1 MAAKIYPV
9 ILSGGSGT
17 RLWPQS
23 RTSYPK
29 QFLPLVSNQSLLQE
43 TAQRVSDSASFAPP
57 MMVCN
62 EEHRFLVAEQLREIG
77 IQPSHIV
84 LEPIARNTAP
94 AVAAAA
100 SLLAAKDPDA
110 LMLVLP
116 SDHMIE
122 DGARFRKDVATAANA
137 AADGA
142 LVTFG
147 IKPTRPETGY
157 GYISGGAP
165 LAGSDGCLKVES
177 FVEKPDLQTAE
188 GYLKDGTYFWNS
200 GMFLFAAS
208 AFLEECERF
217 EPDILKGAAAAV
229 ADAETDL
236 DFLRL
241 AMAPFTAVPSKS
253 IDYAVME
260 HTSLAAVVP
269 ADIGWNDVGSWAS
282 LWEIGD
288 KDADGNVI
296 KGDSLAID
304 TRNSFIS
311 SDGPLVTVL
320 GVEDLTVVATMDA
333 VLVLPLDRTQDVK
346 SIIDRLKS
354 EERDESSLHPRVYRP
369 WGFYQTVHDGE
380 RFQVKRITVNAGA
393 SLSLQRHHHRAE
405 HWVVVNGVAEVT
417 KDDDTFI
424 LHENESVYLP
434 PLSIHRLVNP
444 GKVPLNLIE
453 VQSGSYLGE
462 DDIERYED
470 IYGRN

>member
-29 QFLPLVSNQSLLQE
+29 QFLPLISKKSLLQE
-43 TAQRVSDSASFAPP
+43 TATRVSDPSLFAPP
-57 MMVCN
+57 LMVCN
-62 EEHRFLVAEQLREIG
+62 EEHRFLVAEQLREAG
-77 IQPSHIV
+77 ISPSHIV
-84 LEPIARNTAP
+84 LEPVARNTAP
-94 AVAAAA
+94 AVAVAAT
-100 SLLAAKDPDA
+100 LLAAQDPNA

-116 SDHMIE
+116 SDHLIE
-122 DGARFRKDVATAANA
+122 DVVVFRAAINTAAEA
-137 AADGA
+137 AGDGA

-147 IKPTRPETGY
+147 IKPTRAETGY
-157 GYISGGAP
+157 GYISGGDR
-165 LAGSDGCLKVES
+165 LGTREGVFRVES
-177 FVEKPDLQTAE
+177 FVEKPDRATAE
-188 GYLKDGTYFWNS
+188 DYLARGSYYWNS
-200 GMFLFAAS
+200 GMFLFTAAR
-208 AFLEECERF
+208 FLEECDAF
-217 EPDILKGAAAAV
+217 EPEIRGGAEAAIAK
-229 ADAETDL
+229 AETDL

-241 AMAPFTAVPSKS
+241 DKQAFGALPAKS

-260 HTSLAAVVP
+260 HTSRAAVVP

-282 LWEIGD
+282 LWEIGE
-288 KDADGNVI
+288 KDSAGNVI
-296 KGDSLAID
+296 RGDALAME
-304 TRNSFIS
+304 TRNSFIA

-320 GVEDLTVVATMDA
+320 GVENLAVVATMDA

-346 SIIDRLKS
+346 SIIDRLKA
-354 EERDESSLHPRVYRP
+354 ENRDESSLHPRVYRP
-369 WGFYQTVHDGE
+369 WGFYQTVHEGE

-417 KDDDTFI
+417 KDDDTFV

-434 PLSIHRLVNP
+434 PLSVHRLANP
-444 GKVPLNLIE
+444 GKVALNLIE

-462 DDIERYED
+462 DDIERFED
-470 IYGRN
+470 IYGRH

>member
-23 RTSYPK
+23 RTAYPK
-29 QFLPLVSNQSLLQE
+29 QFLPLVSDNSLLQE
-43 TAQRVSDSASFAPP
+43 TATRVSDPTLFAPP
-57 MMVCN
+57 LMVCN
-62 EEHRFLVAEQLREIG
+62 EEHRFLVAQQLRDAG
-77 IQPSHIV
+77 VTPSHIV

-100 SLLAAKDPDA
+100 VILAAKDPNA

-116 SDHMIE
+116 SDHLIE
-122 DGARFRKDVATAANA
+122 DVVMFRAAIKSAADVAAE
-137 AADGA
+137 GA

-147 IKPTRPETGY
+147 IKPIRAETGY
-157 GYISGGAP
+157 GYISGGDR
-165 LAGSDGCLKVES
+165 LGTREGVYKVES
-177 FVEKPDLQTAE
+177 FVEKPDRTTAE
-188 GYLKDGTYFWNS
+188 DYLAKGTYYWNS
-200 GMFLFAAS
+200 GMFLFSAA
-208 AFLEECERF
+208 AFLEECAAF
-217 EPDILKGAAAAV
+217 EPEIRKGAEKAV
-229 ADAETDL
+229 AKAEPDL

-241 AMAPFTAVPSKS
+241 AEPAFAAIPSKS

-260 HTSLAAVVP
+260 HTDRAAVVP

-288 KDADGNVI
+288 KDSDGNVV
-296 KGDSLAID
+296 KGDALAME
-304 TRNSFIS
+304 TRNSFIAT
-311 SDGPLVTVL
+311 DGPLVTVL
-320 GVEDLTVVATMDA
+320 GVEDLAVVATVDA
-333 VLVLPLDRTQDVK
+333 VFVLPLSRTQDVK
-346 SIIDRLKS
+346 SVIDRLKA
-354 EERDESSLHPRVYRP
+354 EKRDESSLHPRVYRP
-369 WGFYQTVHDGE
+369 WGFYQTVHDGD

-417 KDDDTFI
+417 KDDDTFV

-434 PLSIHRLVNP
+434 PLSVHRLANP
-444 GKVPLNLIE
+444 GKVSLNLIE

>member
-1 MAAKIYPV
+1 MAAKIHPV

-29 QFLPLVSNQSLLQE
+29 QFLKLVSDQSLLQE
-43 TAQRVSDSASFAPP
+43 TARRVSDAGIFAPP
-57 MMVCN
+57 LMICN

-77 IQPSHIV
+77 IQPRDIV
-84 LEPIARNTAP
+84 LEPVARNTAP

-100 SLLAAKDPDA
+100 NILSAEDKNA

-116 SDHMIE
+116 SDHIIE
-122 DGARFRKDVATAANA
+122 DEVMFRSAIKTAAEA

-157 GYISGGAP
+157 GYIAGGDW
-165 LAGSDGCLKVES
+165 LGTRERCLSVEN
-177 FVEKPDLQTAE
+177 FVEKPDLPTAE
-188 GYLKDGTYFWNS
+188 GYLKNGGYYWNS
-200 GMFLFAAS
+200 GMFLFSAG
-208 AFLEECERF
+208 AFLAECDAF
-217 EPDILKGAAAAV
+217 EPEIRKGVEAAI
-229 ADAETDL
+229 DGAERDL

-241 AMAPFTAVPSKS
+241 AAEPFTALPAES

-260 HTSLAAVVP
+260 HTSRAAVVP

-288 KDADGNVI
+288 KDASGNVI
-296 KGDSLAID
+296 KGDALAID
-304 TRNSFIS
+304 SRSSFIS

-320 GVEDLTVVATMDA
+320 GVEGLAVIATMDA

-346 SIIDRLKS
+346 TVIDKLKA
-354 EERDESSLHPRVYRP
+354 ERRDESSLHPRVYRP
-369 WGFYQTVHDGE
+369 WGFYQTVHEGD

-393 SLSLQRHHHRAE
+393 ALSLQRHHHRAE
-405 HWVVVNGVAEVT
+405 NWVVVNGVAEVT

-434 PLSIHRLVNP
+434 PMAIHRLVNP

-462 DDIERYED
+462 DDIERFED
-470 IYGRN
+470 VYGRD

>member
-1 MAAKIYPV
+1 MAAKLYPV

-29 QFLPLVSNQSLLQE
+29 QFLPLVSDKSLLQE
-43 TAQRVSDSASFAPP
+43 TATRVSDPALYAPP
-57 MMVCN
+57 LMVCN
-62 EEHRFLVAEQLREIG
+62 EEHRFLVAQQLRDAG
-77 IQPSHIV
+77 VTPSHIV

-100 SLLAAKDPDA
+100 AILAAKDPEA

-116 SDHMIE
+116 SDHLIE
-122 DGARFRKDVATAANA
+122 DVVMFRAAIKSAADA
-137 AADGA
+137 AAAGA

-147 IKPTRPETGY
+147 IKPTRAETGY
-157 GYISGGAP
+157 GYISGGDR
-165 LAGSDGCLKVES
+165 LGTREGVFKVES
-177 FVEKPDLQTAE
+177 FVEKPDRATAE
-188 GYLKDGTYFWNS
+188 DYLAKGTHYWNS
-200 GMFLFAAS
+200 GMFLFSAAV
-208 AFLEECERF
+208 FLEECAAF
-217 EPDILKGAAAAV
+217 EPEIRKGAEEAV
-229 ADAETDL
+229 AAAETDL

-241 AMAPFTAVPSKS
+241 AEPAFAAVPSKS

-260 HTSLAAVVP
+260 HTDRAAVVP

-288 KDADGNVI
+288 KDGDGNVV
-296 KGDSLAID
+296 KGDALAME
-304 TRNSFIS
+304 TRNSFIAT
-311 SDGPLVTVL
+311 DGPLVTVL
-320 GVEDLTVVATMDA
+320 GVEDLAVIATMDA
-333 VLVLPLDRTQDVK
+333 VLVLPLSRTQDVK
-346 SIIDRLKS
+346 SVIDRLKA
-354 EERDESSLHPRVYRP
+354 EKRDESSLHPRVYRP

-417 KDDDTFI
+417 KDDDTFV

-434 PLSIHRLVNP
+434 PLSIHRLANP

-462 DDIERYED
+462 DDIERYDD

>member
-29 QFLPLVSNQSLLQE
+29 QFLPLISDKSLLQE
-43 TAQRVSDSASFAPP
+43 TAMRVSDPSLFAPP
-57 MMVCN
+57 LLVCN
-62 EEHRFLVAEQLREIG
+62 EEHRFLVAEQLRETG
-77 IQPSHIV
+77 ITPSHIV
-84 LEPIARNTAP
+84 LEPVARNTAP

-100 SLLAAKDPDA
+100 TLLAAQDPDA

-116 SDHMIE
+116 SDHLIDDVVM
-122 DGARFRKDVATAANA
+122 FRAAINSAADA

-147 IKPTRPETGY
+147 IKPTRAETGY
-157 GYISGGAP
+157 GYISGGDR
-165 LAGSDGCLKVES
+165 LGTHEGIFRVES
-177 FVEKPDLQTAE
+177 FVEKPDRATAE
-188 GYLKDGTYFWNS
+188 DYLAKGTYYWNS
-200 GMFLFAAS
+200 GIFLFTAAR
-208 AFLEECERF
+208 FLEECDAF
-217 EPDILKGAAAAV
+217 EPEIRKGVEAAV

-241 AMAPFTAVPSKS
+241 DKQAFAAIPSKS

-260 HTSLAAVVP
+260 RTSRAAVVP

-282 LWEIGD
+282 LWEIGE
-288 KDADGNVI
+288 KDSAGNVVR
-296 KGDSLAID
+296 GDALALE
-304 TRNSFIS
+304 TRNSYIA

-333 VLVLPLDRTQDVK
+333 VLVLPLNRTQDVK
-346 SIIDRLKS
+346 SIIDRLKADK
-354 EERDESSLHPRVYRP
+354 RDESSLHPRVYRP
-369 WGFYQTVHDGE
+369 WGFYQTVHDGD

-417 KDDDTFI
+417 KDDDTFV

-434 PLSIHRLVNP
+434 PLSVHRLSNP
-444 GKVPLNLIE
+444 GKVALNLIE

-462 DDIERYED
+462 DDIERFED
-470 IYGRN
+470 TYGRN

>member
-43 TAQRVSDSASFAPP
+43 TAQRVSDPATFAPP
-57 MMVCN
+57 LMVCN
-62 EEHRFLVAEQLREIG
+62 EEHRFLVAEQLREID

-100 SLLAAKDPDA
+100 SLLAATDPGA

-116 SDHMIE
+116 SDHMIQ
-122 DGARFRKDVATAANA
+122 DTAAFHRVIKT
-137 AADGA
+137 AADAAVKGA

-147 IKPTRPETGY
+147 IQPTRPETGY
-157 GYISGGAP
+157 GYIAGGSAV
-165 LAGSDGCLKVES
+165 GDGCLKVES
-177 FVEKPDLQTAE
+177 FVEKPDLATAE
-188 GYLKDGTYFWNS
+188 GYLKDGSYYWNS
-200 GMFLFAAS
+200 GMFMFAAS
-208 AFLEECERF
+208 AYVEECGRL
-217 EPDILKGAAAAV
+217 EPDILKGAEAAV

-241 AMAPFTAVPSKS
+241 ATAPFTASPSKS

-260 HTSLAAVVP
+260 HTTRAAVIP

-296 KGDSLAID
+296 QGDSLAID
-304 TRNSFIS
+304 TQNSFIS
-311 SDGPLVTVL
+311 TDGPLVTVL
-320 GVEDLTVVATMDA
+320 GIDNLAVVATMDA

-346 SIIDRLKS
+346 TIIDKLKA
-354 EERDESSLHPRVYRP
+354 ENRDESSLHPRVYRP
-369 WGFYQTVHDGE
+369 WGFYQTVHDGD

-405 HWVVVNGVAEVT
+405 HWVVVNGIAEVT

>member
-43 TAQRVSDSASFAPP
+43 TAQRVSDPATFAPP
-57 MMVCN
+57 LMVCN
-62 EEHRFLVAEQLREIG
+62 EEHRFLVAEQLREID
-77 IQPSHIV
+77 IRPSHIV

-100 SLLAAKDPDA
+100 SLLAATDPGA

-116 SDHMIE
+116 SDHMIQ
-122 DGARFRKDVATAANA
+122 DTAAFHRVIRT
-137 AADGA
+137 AADAAVKGA

-147 IKPTRPETGY
+147 IQPTRPETGY
-157 GYISGGAP
+157 GYIAGGSP
-165 LAGSDGCLKVES
+165 VGDGCLKVDS
-177 FVEKPDLQTAE
+177 FVEKPDLATAE
-188 GYLKDGTYFWNS
+188 GYLKDGTYYWNS
-200 GMFLFAAS
+200 GMFMFAAS
-208 AFLEECERF
+208 AYVEECGRL
-217 EPDILKGAAAAV
+217 EPDILKAAEAAV
-229 ADAETDL
+229 TDAETDL

-241 AMAPFTAVPSKS
+241 SAGPFTASPSKS

-260 HTSLAAVVP
+260 HTTRAAVIP

-282 LWEIGD
+282 LWEIGN

-296 KGDSLAID
+296 QGDSLAID
-304 TRNSFIS
+304 TKNSFIS
-311 SDGPLVTVL
+311 TDGPLVTVL
-320 GVEDLTVVATMDA
+320 GIDNLAVVATMDA

-346 SIIDRLKS
+346 TIIDKLKA
-354 EERDESSLHPRVYRP
+354 ENRDESSLHPRVYRP
-369 WGFYQTVHDGE
+369 WGFYQTVHDGD

-405 HWVVVNGVAEVT
+405 HWVVVNGIAEVT

>member
-1 MAAKIYPV
+1 MAANIYPV

-29 QFLPLVSNQSLLQE
+29 QFLPLVSDQSLLQE
-43 TAQRVSDSASFAPP
+43 TARRVSDPTAFAAPL
-57 MMVCN
+57 MVCN

-84 LEPIARNTAP
+84 LEPVARNTAP
-94 AVAAAA
+94 AVAVAAF
-100 SLLAAKDPDA
+100 LLAARDPDA

-116 SDHMIE
+116 SDHMIG
-122 DGARFRKDVATAANA
+122 DTGALQAAIQTAADA
-137 AADGA
+137 AKDGA

-157 GYISGGAP
+157 GYIAAGGP
-165 LAGSDGCLKVES
+165 VDNTQGCLKVES
-177 FVEKPDLQTAE
+177 FVEKPDLATAE
-188 GYLKDGTYFWNS
+188 GYLKDGSYFWNS

-208 AFLEECERF
+208 VFLEECGLF
-217 EPDILKGAAAAV
+217 EPDILEGAEAAV
-229 ADAETDL
+229 AGAETDL

-241 AMAPFTAVPSKS
+241 AMAPFAAVPSKS

-260 HTSLAAVVP
+260 RTMRATVVP

-282 LWEIGD
+282 LGEIGD

-304 TRNSFIS
+304 SRNSFIS
-311 SDGPLVTVL
+311 TDGPLVTVL
-320 GVEDLTVVATMDA
+320 GVEDLAVVATMDA

-346 SIIDRLKS
+346 TIIDRLKA
-354 EERDESSLHPRVYRP
+354 EKRDESSLHPRVYRP
-369 WGFYQTVHDGE
+369 WGFYQTVHDGD

-393 SLSLQRHHHRAE
+393 FLSLQRHHHRAE

-417 KDDDTFI
+417 KDDATFI

-434 PLSIHRLVNP
+434 PLCIHRLVNP